1 MPREKLPPR
10 LKLRDYRGAK
20 VWVIKDGKRDV
31 RTGCFAADIERA
43 EAKLQAYIIQK
54 HQPAASKDPEAIP
67 CADILTYY
75 ALHKVPTISNAR
87 NEVYLIDALSR
98 FWGAKYLFD
107 VDKPNCRAY
116 ATQRLSEGVTGGTA
130 RRELETL
137 KAAVNF
143 FLEEKKLSYKPSF
156 EFPEKADPRLRW
168 LRRSEAAKFIHAARR
183 RGNHHIARIILIGI
197 YTGTRVGAIRQMRW
211 VPSVDTG
218 YFDLEH
224 GIMYRKGHMERT
236 TKKRRPSIGIP
247 PRLMA
252 HLERWHRLDKSC
264 PHVIHWNGEPMDSVR
279 KAWANSR
286 DKVVEKNEDTGE
298 KVKLLG
304 SDVTPHTL
312 RHTAASWGIQN
323 VRTIQEMQALADFLG
338 MSLKMLLETYGHLN
352 PVHQKSASDAISRR
366 PGQI

>member
-10 LKLRDYRGAK
+10 LKLRDYRGSK

-31 RTGCFAADIERA
+31 RTGCLEPDLAGA
-43 EAKLQAYIIQK
+43 EAKLKAYLIQK
-54 HQPAASKDPEAIP
+54 HQPAATKDPEAIA

-75 ALHKVPTISNAR
+75 AVHKVPTISNAR
-87 NEVYLIDALSR
+87 NEVYLIDALAR
-98 FWGAKYLFD
+98 FWGTKYLFD

-116 ATQRLSEGVTGGTA
+116 ASLRLSDGVTGGTA

-143 FLEEKKLSYKPSF
+143 FLEEKKLSFKPSF
-156 EFPEKADPRLRW
+156 QFPEKGDSRLRW
-168 LRRSEAAKFIHAARR
+168 LRRSEVAQFIHAARR
-183 RGNHHIARIILIGI
+183 RGNHHIARIILIGV

-224 GIMYRKGHMERT
+224 GVMYRKGHTERT

-247 PRLMA
+247 DRLMP
-252 HLERWHRLDKSC
+252 HLHRWRDLDGPC
-264 PHVIHWNGEPMDSVR
+264 PYVIHRDGIPMDSAR

-286 DKVVEKNEDTGE
+286 DDAGLDADVV
-298 KVKLLG
+298 
-304 SDVTPHTL
+304 PHCL
-312 RHTAASWGIQN
+312 RHTTASWGIQN
-323 VRTIQEMQALADFLG
+323 VETVQELQSLADFLG

-352 PVHQKSASDAISRR
+352 PVHQRAASNAISRR
-366 PGQI
+366 PGHI